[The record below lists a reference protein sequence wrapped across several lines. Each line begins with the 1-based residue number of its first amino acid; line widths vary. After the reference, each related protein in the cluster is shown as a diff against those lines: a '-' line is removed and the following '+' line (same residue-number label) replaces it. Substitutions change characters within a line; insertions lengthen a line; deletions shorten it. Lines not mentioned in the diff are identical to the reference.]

1 MHSLFMTTVPNLGHD
16 ESYPTKLQNSY
27 NKVLSLL
34 PDFLTEAMTN
44 VNVILKIKTQG
55 ATE

>member
-1 MHSLFMTTVPNLGHD
+1 MHSLFMTTVPKLGHN

-34 PDFLTEAMTN
+34 PGFLTEAMTN
-44 VNVILKIKTQG
+44 VNVILKIKTKG